1 MANNGK
7 KLYNN
12 NQFQNS
18 KPPLNN
24 QNKNV
29 DDDDDDFL
37 DISDNE
43 LIRASQVVESQLK
56 FTNNVH
62 HTTKD
67 ALNIFSQFNNDVQQS
82 QFQPMSQ
89 MCAPNM
95 TIMGHPTKA
104 PIYGSQMTPL
114 EALSQLDDAKYEL
127 KSVKDQKMMKDGE
140 VKILREKL
148 KKQDQDLQRIRTEKL
163 DLMKKLQLQQVEAKK
178 NLDKQLEF
186 KELENQF
193 KSQELADISIKFKQL
208 EAKLKKTERNHL
220 NSSSITFTGIKQET
234 NHQYSHNMSSQNIF
248 DEEFS
253 RKKQQPPLNPNPAIN
268 LKSKQLLIKI
278 YKFLTLNYLVKYE

>member
-1 MANNGK
+1 MAYNGK
-7 KLYNN
+7 KLYNNNQNRN

-24 QNKNV
+24 QNKNN
-29 DDDDDDFL
+29 DGDDDDDFL

-67 ALNIFSQFNNDVQQS
+67 ALNIFSQFNNDIQQS
-82 QFQPMSQ
+82 QFQSQ

-114 EALSQLDDAKYEL
+114 EALSQLDDAKCEL

-140 VKILREKL
+140 VKILRDKL

-193 KSQELADISIKFKQL
+193 KSQELADISIKYKQL
-208 EAKLKKTERNHL
+208 EARIKKLQ
-220 NSSSITFTGIKQET
+220 SSSGSITFTGIKPEPS
-234 NHQYSHNMSSQNIF
+234 HQYSNNMSSQNIF

-253 RKKQQPPLNPNPAIN
+253 RKKSGFQQQPPLNPNPAIN
-268 LKSKQLLIKI
+268 IKSKYLKKI
-278 YKFLTLNYLVKYE
+278 T